1 MYAKVAVKNAPSPH
15 FIGCIIITTVIIIAP
30 MMSPMQEASDY
41 DPDDLDLEARQA
53 RYLDIPWDLR
63 GPTDGVLC
71 PPESAGV
78 S

>member
-1 MYAKVAVKNAPSPH
+1 MYAKVAVKTAPSPH
-15 FIGCIIITTVIIIAP
+15 FISCIIITTVIIIAP
-30 MMSPMQEASDY
+30 MMSPLQGSANYNPENLEVEAQ
-41 DPDDLDLEARQA
+41 QA
-53 RYLDIPWDLR
+53 RELEIPWDLR